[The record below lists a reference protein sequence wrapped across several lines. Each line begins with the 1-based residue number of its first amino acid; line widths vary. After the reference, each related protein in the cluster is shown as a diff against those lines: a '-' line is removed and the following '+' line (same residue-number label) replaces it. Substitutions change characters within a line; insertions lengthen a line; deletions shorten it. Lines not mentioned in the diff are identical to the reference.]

1 MSTSRLFSIVVAL
14 ALVAVAVLTVQAGIA
29 TSNVVSSPKAA
40 LDQHERHPAF
50 VNSSGPNAA
59 VAEQARLEYRRGE
72 WNAGAAANAGV
83 ALDQHER
90 HPSFVNLSSALAE
103 QARLEYRRGE
113 WNAGSSAG
121 AAQFDV
127 EQARLGW
134 RATK

>member
-1 MSTSRLFSIVVAL
+1 MSTNRLFSIVVAL
-14 ALVAVAVLTVQAGIA
+14 ALVVVVVLTVQAGIA
-29 TSNVVSSPKAA
+29 TSNVVSNPKTA

-50 VNSSGPNAA
+50 VNLNSAL
-59 VAEQARLEYRRGE
+59 AEQARLAYRRGE
-72 WNAGAAANAGV
+72 WNAGTAANAGV

-90 HPSFVNLSSALAE
+90 HPGSVNLSPALAE